1 VWGRGARGC
10 RGGAHTHAR
19 ASLLRHSTFALL
31 FCAGLYVIKGVGW
44 VKDGAGRRERE
55 ERLTLKE
62 LGHQVGDYLD
72 IMYIV

>member
-1 VWGRGARGC
+1 LPV
-10 RGGAHTHAR
+10 
-19 ASLLRHSTFALL
+19 
-31 FCAGLYVIKGVGW
+31 GLYVIKGVGW